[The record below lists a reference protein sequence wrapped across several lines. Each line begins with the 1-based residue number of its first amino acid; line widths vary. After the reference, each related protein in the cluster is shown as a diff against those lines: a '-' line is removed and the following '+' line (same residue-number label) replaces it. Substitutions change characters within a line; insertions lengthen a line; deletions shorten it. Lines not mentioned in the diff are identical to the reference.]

1 MNHDILIIPI
11 LIDGAKLPEKDNV
24 PDALI
29 KLLDFRSLQLRTIFW
44 SENMDDLLE
53 YLEEELSFIKEA
65 KRKLTESLEVNYQR
79 LPEIDVKN
87 PKKGKVGLESSDLMQ
102 VRKMIKAETIF
113 SQKHVASPMEKRKN
127 MRCR

>member
-102 VRKMIKAETIF
+102 VCKMIKAETIF